1 VGSANSGEVAHVNPL
16 AWPFPFDETGVARGR
31 PSNSS
36 ENKAKGPGEQDY
48 SSRYFVISSEGSE
61 IEYRSSRRGSAG
73 YLHVVLGCRPLLIP
87 SARRPSELLIG
98 YAVHVNFSPYQAR
111 TMDHSEGYIFPPT
124 HQVSRISSASAPIS
138 ICLTQ
143 QTTAPPFYSRG
154 QSRASGCKRVD

>member
-98 YAVHVNFSPYQAR
+98 YAVHVNSHHTRLVPWTTQKAIFSLRHTKSQESAQPQPRYQFA
-111 TMDHSEGYIFPPT
+111 
-124 HQVSRISSASAPIS
+124 
-138 ICLTQ
+138 
-143 QTTAPPFYSRG
+143 
-154 QSRASGCKRVD
+154 